1 MAIAY
6 GKHILKNPNV
16 KQKMAAQFSYATTIV
31 NIN

>member
-6 GKHILKNPNV
+6 GKHIPKNLNV
-16 KQKMAAQFSYATTIV
+16 KQKMAAQFACTTIIV